1 MMSKKKHII
10 GKNKGKFRL
19 KNLKIGRKLALSFAI
34 VLILSSIASGNA
46 LYNLKRAGKSVDD
59 LYMGSYQVTNQ
70 IKDIDKEVKTIS
82 EQFYKGFAR
91 NEYES
96 TNLIILNSFKN
107 INEKVEVINN
117 NPQIEDSM
125 KEEVAILQNNL
136 LQLQDEYKKIY
147 QVTQSKDF
155 SGLLKDVNINGFNK
169 LFTSCEKMSQD
180 IYEESEQITKEH
192 HDEVVEFVKKSNIKV
207 GFFTNASIVLGILIT
222 WYMSRN
228 LRKPLE
234 EIEIAANKM
243 SKGDFDID
251 ITYESKDE
259 LGKLSD
265 SMRKMSQ
272 NINLIIKDTV
282 IVLEKVSNGNF
293 DVEPEAEY
301 VGIFE
306 YIEKSLNKITNDL
319 SDTILQINESSN
331 EVQATSQQVAS
342 GAQMLS
348 QGTTEQAAAIEEL
361 SATITEISDKIN
373 NTAKNASQANILSES
388 ASNEV
393 REGNEQM
400 IQMVKSMTD
409 ISNAS
414 KEIGRI
420 IKTIDDIAF
429 QTNILAL
436 NAAVEA
442 GKGFAVVA
450 YEVRNLAAK
459 SAEAA
464 KNTSTLI
471 ENSIAAVHNGS
482 QIVDNTAL
490 SLQRIV
496 DTTNQ
501 TIELIDEI
509 AKETNAQSSSI
520 LQVSLGIEQIS
531 QVVQTNS
538 ATSEES
544 AAASEE
550 LSGQAQMLKLLI
562 DKFNLKNKNDNN
574 SEVSS
579 FN

>member
-509 AKETNAQSSSI
+509 AIETNAQSSSI

-550 LSGQAQMLKLLI
+550 LSGQAQMLKFLNI
-562 DKFNLKNKNDNN
+562 
-574 SEVSS
+574 
-579 FN
+579 